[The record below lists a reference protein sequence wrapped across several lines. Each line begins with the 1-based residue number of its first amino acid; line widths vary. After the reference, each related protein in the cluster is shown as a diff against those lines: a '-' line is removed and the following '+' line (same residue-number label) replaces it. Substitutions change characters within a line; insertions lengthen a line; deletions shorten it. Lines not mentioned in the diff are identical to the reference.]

1 MFDFDGQ
8 YAVNSRDLMVD
19 VVDCFTAESGTN
31 YTRASPIT
39 TPQGSQLTTFVMG
52 LASKL
57 DPNVCR

>member
-1 MFDFDGQ
+1 MVDLDGQ

-19 VVDCFTAESGTN
+19 VVDCFTAESGAN
-31 YTRASPIT
+31 YTRAWQIT
-39 TPQGSQLTTFVMG
+39 TPQGRQLTTFVMD